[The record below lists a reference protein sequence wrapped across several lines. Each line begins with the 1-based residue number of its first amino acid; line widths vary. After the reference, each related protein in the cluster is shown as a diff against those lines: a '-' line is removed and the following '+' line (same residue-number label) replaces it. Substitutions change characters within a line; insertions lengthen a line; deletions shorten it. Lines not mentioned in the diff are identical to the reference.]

1 MELGD
6 HIEQVFLI
14 LFLNPSEVMKL
25 TLALVLCLGAATVA
39 HKKGMKEK
47 HPMVSLVRRISS
59 LRRKTRQYI
68 QQYIFVERILRI
80 LWAPYLHFFES

>member
-14 LFLNPSEVMKL
+14 LFLQARMMKL

-80 LWAPYLHFFES
+80 L